1 MASRS
6 LSDSASMNC
15 GMSPL
20 LVRVP
25 LAKLFIAA
33 AR

>member
-6 LSDSASMNC
+6 LPDSAFMKP

-25 LAKLFIAA
+25 SAKLFIA
-33 AR
+33 